1 MNQNIEELIAL
12 LRAEMERAIRSENE
26 NLTRDGRLAWYWS
39 YIGALDMAHQLGL
52 ITDERLQ
59 ELYEEVEPLK
69 GEFLKEGEMRPDKQ
83 KEIREAVIKKPRVK
97 PIWVCLDGE
106 KVSGIIVPA
115 DSDLVKLADS
125 WKSILAKNHPG
136 KEVTIKE
143 G

>member
-1 MNQNIEELIAL
+1 MRQDVEKIIAL

-69 GEFLKEGEMRPDKQ
+69 DFDNTQKEGAVRE
-83 KEIREAVIKKPRVK
+83 EAVIEKSGRKSV
-97 PIWVCLDGE
+97 WVCLDGE
-106 KVSGIIVPA
+106 EVSGIIVPA
-115 DSDLVKLADS
+115 DSDLVKLLDD
-125 WKSILAKNHPG
+125 WKSTLAKNHPG
-136 KEVTIKE
+136 KKVTIKE
-143 G
+143 RL